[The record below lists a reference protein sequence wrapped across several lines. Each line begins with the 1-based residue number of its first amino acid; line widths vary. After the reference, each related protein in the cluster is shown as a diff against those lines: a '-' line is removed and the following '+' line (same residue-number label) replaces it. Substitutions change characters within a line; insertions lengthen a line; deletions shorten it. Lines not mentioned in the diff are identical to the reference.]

1 MQRLRYVTLICLKIS
16 IQTNISVGL
25 YYKLHGVHRPVTM
38 KKATIKRRKR
48 VIAAQDDA
56 ESVENDGSGRSAEG
70 TPERGTTNAD
80 GSVNLGFR
88 RRAEQLPPIEPR
100 AGFGVPGGQ
109 PSPVPTDPAAYQTS
123 RHPHQDVPVYLNEE
137 NRLASLATVASTEE
151 RQPSLSPASFLSS
164 NRKRSFSATEAD
176 PVSDANRE
184 STKRVSSIQSILNPA
199 DSSEQTRYEERPVHG
214 RSPSAGHPARYSPGQ
229 GREASADGEGKME
242 RREALQRETERMRAI
257 LAAKER
263 ELAELALQE

>member
-1 MQRLRYVTLICLKIS
+1 
-16 IQTNISVGL
+16 
-25 YYKLHGVHRPVTM
+25 M

-56 ESVENDGSGRSAEG
+56 ESVENDGSGGSTEG
-70 TPERGTTNAD
+70 TPERGTMNCD

-100 AGFGVPGGQ
+100 TGFGAPDGH

-123 RHPHQDVPVYLNEE
+123 HHQNQDIPMYLNEE

-184 STKRVSSIQSILNPA
+184 HTKRVSSIISILNPA
-199 DSSEQTRYEERPVHG
+199 ESSEQTRYDDRAAYAG
-214 RSPSAGHPARYSPGQ
+214 SPSARYAARYSPGQ
-229 GREASADGEGKME
+229 GREASSDGEVNTQ
-242 RREALQRETERMRAI
+242 RREALQREAEKMRAM
-257 LAAKER
+257 LAAKEK
-263 ELAELALQE
+263 ELAELGLQE